1 MLLLQAMSG
10 RGLAQAQ
17 EGLRFVPR
25 QEINGMNRQHEYAKT
40 TRFRGL
46 KLDIVHMNSRR
57 STDSS
62 RAIRTEPGVGSQL
75 HDHNDICCC
84 MLRGFDLCMYS
95 YFVMTI
101 LNTSRAPRATDF
113 NLQESLRR
121 WSRAFYGFR
130 RRHGHAL
137 HLRIL

>member
-25 QEINGMNRQHEYAKT
+25 QEINGMNRQHGYAKT
-40 TRFRGL
+40 TRFWGL
-46 KLDIVHMNSRR
+46 ELDIVHMNSRR

-62 RAIRTEPGVGSQL
+62 RAIRTEPGVGLQL
-75 HDHNDICCC
+75 DDHNDISCC
-84 MLRGFDLCMYS
+84 MLRGFDSCMHS
-95 YFVMTI
+95 F
-101 LNTSRAPRATDF
+101 LNDDYNESPKSNGHQSARETSKVVTH
-113 NLQESLRR
+113 
-121 WSRAFYGFR
+121 FYRFR